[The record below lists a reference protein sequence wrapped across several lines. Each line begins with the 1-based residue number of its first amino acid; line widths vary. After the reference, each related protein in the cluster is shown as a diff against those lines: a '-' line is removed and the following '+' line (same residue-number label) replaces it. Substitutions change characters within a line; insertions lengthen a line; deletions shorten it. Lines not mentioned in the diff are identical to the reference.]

1 MLPGDAPVRA
11 LVPYEIMSFW
21 RQVDICCRCRPREAI
36 ECMKR
41 ALIGADPNETNLHL
55 RLAKLYHDLNEFTEA
70 ASYHQHIVEVGRA
83 ASAYLFLFC
92 RMSPSILILP
102 SPLPG
107 VVCIV

>member
-1 MLPGDAPVRA
+1 
-11 LVPYEIMSFW
+11 
-21 RQVDICCRCRPREAI
+21 
-36 ECMKR
+36 MKR